1 MKQMEGQRNK
11 NDEALHYFIRTMF
24 LYFYL
29 ENYVEEN
36 EKAITEKLVLKKNIM
51 VQTKTFM

>member
-1 MKQMEGQRNK
+1 
-11 NDEALHYFIRTMF
+11 MF

-51 VQTKTFM
+51 VQTKTFMWRREEKAKIKTW

>member
-1 MKQMEGQRNK
+1 MEGQRNK